1 MTKLRII
8 LDTNVL
14 ISGLLLSSSTSQQIF
29 DQVTGNEILLI
40 SENIFA
46 EISQTLIRK
55 KFDKY
60 VSLEKRL
67 NFLANLREKA
77 EIVEITENITSCRD
91 PKDNKFLE
99 LAVSGKADF
108 IITGDQDLLVLNP
121 FRNIEIITI
130 NEFLTRE
137 KFNQVLTKVS
147 DQEPE
152 DYDII

>member
-14 ISGLLLSSSTSQQIF
+14 ISGVLLSKSTSQQLF
-29 DQVTGNEILLI
+29 DRVTEKEILLI
-40 SENIFA
+40 SETIFS

-67 NFLANLREKA
+67 NFLANLRQKA
-77 EIVEITENITSCRD
+77 EIVEITEIITICRD
-91 PKDNKFLE
+91 SKDNKFLE
-99 LAVSGKADF
+99 LAVSGKANF

-121 FRNIEIITI
+121 FRHTEIITI
-130 NEFLTRE
+130 NEFLTR
-137 KFNQVLTKVS
+137 FNS
-147 DQEPE
+147 
-152 DYDII
+152 